1 MKSFYQIRTLA
12 IVLGISAVWGLQL
25 YPASCP
31 EPEVMK
37 DFDIEKVRLY
47 ITYYFRIVSTK
58 KL

>member
-1 MKSFYQIRTLA
+1 MKSFYRIRTLA

-37 DFDIEKVRLY
+37 DFDIERVRLTFLLFPY
-47 ITYYFRIVSTK
+47 CDTK
-58 KL
+58 RL